1 MIPFLYKQGE
11 SQNSVLLSEFSGE
24 NSRNLLPSGL
34 PFANGDSGPS
44 ALAAFTYT
52 QSYGTETIYFY
63 ADNTWECIET
73 MPDFNYTGTDYKGTY
88 KLASGDFT
96 NGTLDFTVVEHNGE
110 KSGWEKVSLEIKDG
124 VFYLKVWDTP
134 AKVEVNDSTLDKYT
148 KK

>member
-63 ADNTWECIET
+63 ADDTWECMERVPA
-73 MPDFNYTGTDYKGTY
+73 MDHTGTNYKGTY
-88 KLASGDFT
+88 KLASGNFT
-96 NGTLDFTVVEHNGE
+96 NGKLDFTVVEHNGE
-110 KSGWEKVSLEIKDG
+110 KRLGNSFLGNQRRHIL
-124 VFYLKVWDTP
+124 P
-134 AKVEVNDSTLDKYT
+134 
-148 KK
+148 